1 MKDILEELNKA
12 FEHRIRLG
20 IMSLLMVHD
29 QLDFA
34 TLKTQLNVTDG
45 NLASHLT
52 ALEKAGY
59 TEVSKRFIGK
69 KPNTSYRVSE
79 QGRSAF
85 NLHLDALER
94 FIRQSGAPT
103 NISTNNIQEHEHNN

>member
-29 QLDFA
+29 QIDFA

-59 TEVSKRFIGK
+59 MEVSKRFIGK
-69 KPNTSYRVSE
+69 KPNTSYHATAS
-79 QGRSAF
+79 GKSAF
-85 NLHLDALER
+85 ALHLDALER
-94 FIRQSGAPT
+94 FIRQSASTPKPKT
-103 NISTNNIQEHEHNN
+103 NQT